1 MSLRKSVAR
10 CGVYFLAVIM
20 VWVPTCA
27 QAEMLST
34 QDARQSF
41 SQNTSNR
48 EQLTNLVLRQEVQ
61 AQFQEFGVS
70 GTEAMNRVNT
80 MTDEEVASVINQI
93 EQYASGGDPLWRA
106 SGDRDAGY
114 IFMIVVVLAVL
125 GCLAVCFFLL

>member
-10 CGVYFLAVIM
+10 CGVYLLAVIM
-20 VWVPTCA
+20 VWVPTCV

-34 QDARQSF
+34 QEARQSF
-41 SQNTSNR
+41 SQNAGDR
-48 EQLTNLVLRQEVQ
+48 ERLTALVLRQEVQ
-61 AQFQEFGVS
+61 AQFQEYGVS

-93 EQYASGGDPLWRA
+93 EAYASGGDPLWRA

-114 IFMIVVVLAVL
+114 IFMIIVVLAVL